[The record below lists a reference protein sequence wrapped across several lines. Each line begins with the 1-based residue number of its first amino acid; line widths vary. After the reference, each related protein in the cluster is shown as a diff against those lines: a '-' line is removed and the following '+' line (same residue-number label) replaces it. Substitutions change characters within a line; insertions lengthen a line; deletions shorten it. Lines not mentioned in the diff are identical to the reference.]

1 MEPSKKGPV
10 KVIMVLGG
18 PGAGKGTQCGL
29 LCDKYKNIVSFS
41 AGDLLRAAA
50 KDGTEL
56 GNKIAE

>member
-29 LCDKYKNIVSFS
+29 LCDSI
-41 AGDLLRAAA
+41 
-50 KDGTEL
+50 
-56 GNKIAE
+56 KI